1 MSTRYFTGRTGQL
14 ADGTPSAMAKR
25 PAGAALT
32 LGPLGFA
39 GDEQAD
45 RRFHGG
51 PDQALHYYPAEHYA
65 ALAAR
70 FPSLQRFG
78 PGDLGENL
86 SDTGWLENDVR
97 LGDVFALGDCRIAVT
112 QPRVP
117 CHKIAKRLD
126 EADAPAFV
134 ADTVRLGWY
143 YRVLRG
149 GVVAPGTPLERVDS
163 DPERPRGADDGDVV
177 AVAAGPRCGPGTDRL
192 ACDPPR
198 TGARVAEQIRSA
210 RRVARAQ
217 SAALPLGA

>member
-1 MSTRYFTGRTGQL
+1 MSTRYFLGRASRL
-14 ADGTPSAMAKR
+14 PDGTPSAIAKQ
-25 PAGAALT
+25 AASTPLR

-51 PDQALHYYPAEHYA
+51 PDQALHYCPAEHYA

-70 FPSLQRFG
+70 FPLLQGFG
-78 PGDLGENL
+78 PGDLGENI
-86 SDTGWLENDVR
+86 SDTGWLEDDVR

-126 EADAPAFV
+126 EPDAPAFV

-143 YRVLRG
+143 FRVIEG
-149 GVVAPGTPLERVDS
+149 GVVQPDTPLTRVDS
-163 DPERPRGADDGDVV
+163 DLGA
-177 AVAAGPRCGPGTDRL
+177 PS
-192 ACDPPR
+192 
-198 TGARVAEQIRSA
+198 I
-210 RRVARAQ
+210 
-217 SAALPLGA
+217 AALWHLRLDPAADPALIGWLATHAALGGAWRAKFAQRAEWLARNPPLFR

>member
-1 MSTRYFTGRTGQL
+1 MSTRYFTGRTSQL
-14 ADGTPSAMAKR
+14 ADGTPSAMAKQ
-25 PAGAALT
+25 PAAAALR

-45 RRFHGG
+45 HRFHGG

-126 EADAPAFV
+126 EPDAPAFV

-163 DPERPRGADDGDVV
+163 DPEAPTMAMLWLLRLDPAADPAQIGW
-177 AVAAGPRCGPGTDRL
+177 L
-192 ACDPPR
+192 ATHPALGRAWRSKFAQRAEWLARNPPLFR
-198 TGARVAEQIRSA
+198 
-210 RRVARAQ
+210 
-217 SAALPLGA
+217 